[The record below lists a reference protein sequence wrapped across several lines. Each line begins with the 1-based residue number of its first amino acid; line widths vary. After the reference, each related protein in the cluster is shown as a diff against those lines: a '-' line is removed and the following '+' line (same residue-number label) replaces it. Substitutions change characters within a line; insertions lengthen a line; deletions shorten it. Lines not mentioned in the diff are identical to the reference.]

1 MRKLQ
6 TSDVFALV
14 RLINKAGIKD
24 EIKAKILEIED
35 MKNADVES
43 FGYDMLDLLIEK
55 AAEPKIETEIYVFFA
70 DIFET
75 SEDEIKT
82 MDPIE
87 FFNKVLEVATLDRW
101 LAFFE
106 SAAKLMKSK

>member
-6 TSDVFALV
+6 TSDVFAFV
-14 RLINKAGIKD
+14 RLINKAGIRE
-24 EIKAKILEIED
+24 EIKNKILEVD
-35 MKNADVES
+35 NLKNVDVES
-43 FGYDMLDLLIEK
+43 FGYDTLLILIEK
-55 AAEPKIETEIYVFFA
+55 AAEPKVENEIYNFFS
-70 DIFET
+70 DIFEA
-75 SEDEIKT
+75 EPEEIKT